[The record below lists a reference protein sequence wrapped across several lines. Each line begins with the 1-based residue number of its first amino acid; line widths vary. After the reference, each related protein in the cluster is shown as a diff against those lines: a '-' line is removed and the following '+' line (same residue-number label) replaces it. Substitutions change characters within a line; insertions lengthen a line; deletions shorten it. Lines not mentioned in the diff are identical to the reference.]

1 MYQGDNFMKIEYYL
15 NYSKVTKNKLVSLLG
30 AKRVDAMVYETRM
43 GYISS
48 LDVHFTYEKGFS
60 TKCGLV
66 SIRLIIKEL
75 R

>member
-1 MYQGDNFMKIEYYL
+1 MRIEYCL
-15 NYSKVTKNKLVSLLG
+15 NHSKTTKNKLVSLLG
-30 AKRVDAMVYETRM
+30 TKRLDDMVYETRM

-48 LDVHFTYEKGFS
+48 PDIHFTYEKGFS

>member
-1 MYQGDNFMKIEYYL
+1 MRIEYYL
-15 NYSKVTKNKLVSLLG
+15 NHSKVTKSKLVSLLG

-43 GYISS
+43 GYVSS
-48 LDVHFTYEKGFS
+48 PDIHFTYEKGFS